1 MLLVRR
7 PNNASF
13 AYSATPATMQERPYA
28 PLYRLHDDIDRIFD
42 GMMQNMFDNWK
53 SNETAMQNI
62 VPAMEVSSTSDAY
75 CMTVELPGISP
86 ENVKL
91 EAKEN
96 TLVLSA
102 EKKAET
108 TEENEQ
114 RKFHVQERSYGSI
127 ERSFTLPEDADVE
140 QISASHKD
148 GVLTICIPRKQPEEP
163 KTRAIEITAG

>member
-13 AYSATPATMQERPYA
+13 AHSAMPATMQDRPYV
-28 PLYRLHDDIDRIFD
+28 PLYKLHDDIDRIFD
-42 GMMQNMFDNWK
+42 GMMQNIFERWNT
-53 SNETAMQNI
+53 SEVAMQNI

-75 CMTVELPGISP
+75 CMTIELPGISP

-96 TLVLSA
+96 TLVLSG
-102 EKKAET
+102 EKKAEST
-108 TEENEQ
+108 DENEQ
-114 RKFHVQERSYGSI
+114 RKYHVQERSYGSF
-127 ERSFTLPEDADVE
+127 ERSFTLPEDADVA

-148 GVLTICIPRKQPEEP
+148 GVLSICVPRKQPEEP
-163 KTRAIEITAG
+163 RTRAIEIVAG